1 MNAILDAASTW
12 FFESAN
18 HALNGSL
25 EVSLVEGIKGSER
38 QFVEVG
44 EDRLGP
50 YFPVTV
56 EPNSRCVLVEFP
68 ACRAFFVYDES
79 FDQPDPG
86 LEKKQGRVLYEASS
100 SSFRTFVESS
110 TSVAK
115 LAESPALEF
124 VLCCEDR
131 IIHVLAGDTPT
142 VHLLNRAPDLQV
154 ERTQTWSAS

>member
-1 MNAILDAASTW
+1 MNPILDAASTW

-25 EVSLVEGIKGSER
+25 EVNLVEGIKGSER
-38 QFVEVG
+38 QYVEVG
-44 EDRLGP
+44 DERLGP

-56 EPNSRCVLVEFP
+56 EPSSRCVLVVFP
-68 ACRAFFVYDES
+68 ACRAFLMYDES
-79 FDQPDPG
+79 LDQPDPE
-86 LEKKQGRVLYEASS
+86 LEKKDGRVLFEAVS
-100 SSFRTFVESS
+100 SSFRTFTEARTTIAALDESS
-110 TSVAK
+110 NQ
-115 LAESPALEF
+115 EF

-131 IIHVLAGDTPT
+131 IIHVLSSSTPS

>member
-1 MNAILDAASTW
+1 MNPILDAASAW
-12 FFESAN
+12 FFDSAN

-25 EVSLVEGIKGSER
+25 EVNLVEGIKGAER
-38 QFVEVG
+38 QYVEVG

-56 EPNSRCVLVEFP
+56 EPSSRCVLVVFP
-68 ACRAFFVYDES
+68 ACRAFFIYDES
-79 FDQPDPG
+79 LDQPDPE
-86 LEKKQGRVLYEASS
+86 LEKQEGRVLFEAAS
-100 SSFRTFVESS
+100 SSFRAFAEART
-110 TSVAK
+110 TVAA
-115 LAESPALEF
+115 LEDSPTLEF

-131 IIHVLAGDTPT
+131 IIHVLASSSPT